1 MIPLVPRQ
9 VKRQLVPLVLDVS
22 YRWYYTDDMSKH
34 EFLARQAKV
43 ARLVAFL
50 EEHGRGLALAETIG
64 MMSADSK
71 AEIVRMAGEQRPAS
85 KTTWRMVESELRH
98 RERVAAHKAERMVA
112 A

>member
-1 MIPLVPRQ
+1 MT
-9 VKRQLVPLVLDVS
+9 S
-22 YRWYYTDDMSKH
+22 YEHT
-34 EFLARQAKV
+34 AREQKV

-64 MMSADSK
+64 MMSAASK
-71 AEIVRMAGEQRPAS
+71 AEIVRMAGERRPAS

-98 RERVAAHKAERMVA
+98 RERVAARKAERMVA